1 MSIYSITKNEFKTVK
16 LMGFI
21 MKLCDKTRENQYFA
35 FNNLVPTY
43 SDSKYGLGMLRH
55 LVEDRVVYDDSI
67 TIYDADD
74 FKVYPLVENI
84 SDDFKITGVLSS
96 GTCEYLIGV
105 LETKTNKDHA
115 VVILWN
121 KCNPLTQSYELV
133 FIKNGD
139 WRYNDG
145 PIKL

>member
-1 MSIYSITKNEFKTVK
+1 MGIYDISKNEFKTVK
-16 LMGFI
+16 LIGFI
-21 MKLCDKTRENQYFA
+21 MKLCDKTREDQYFA

-55 LVEDRVVYDDSI
+55 LVEDRVVYDNSK
-67 TIYDADD
+67 TIY
-74 FKVYPLVENI
+74 ET
-84 SDDFKITGVLSS
+84 DDFKIYPLVDKVSDSFKIDDTLSS

-105 LETKTNKDHA
+105 LETKINKDHA
-115 VVILWN
+115 IVILWN
-121 KCNPLTQSYELV
+121 KCNPLTKSYELV

-139 WRYNDG
+139 WRYSDG

>member
-1 MSIYSITKNEFKTVK
+1 MGIYDISKNEFKTVK
-16 LMGFI
+16 LIGFI
-21 MKLCDKTRENQYFA
+21 MKLCDKTRENQYFS
-35 FNNLVPTY
+35 FDNLVPTY
-43 SDSKYGLGMLRH
+43 FGTDYGLKMFRN
-55 LVEDRVVYDDSI
+55 LVNDRVVYDNSK
-67 TIYDADD
+67 TIY
-74 FKVYPLVENI
+74 ET
-84 SDDFKITGVLSS
+84 DDFKIYPLVDKVSDSFKIDETLSS

-139 WRYNDG
+139 WRYSDG